1 MVKVGVVEQWIHCP
15 LLRPN
20 LPQNHFL
27 YSLMF
32 AGPATYN
39 VIRFNTGGNSI
50 NRHSIH
56 RDPLNGLAGIV
67 APVLAGA

>member
-1 MVKVGVVEQWIHCP
+1 
-15 LLRPN
+15 
-20 LPQNHFL
+20 
-27 YSLMF
+27 MF

-67 APVLAGA
+67 APVLAGAWDNGKYRSENLLC

>member
-1 MVKVGVVEQWIHCP
+1 
-15 LLRPN
+15 
-20 LPQNHFL
+20 
-27 YSLMF
+27 MF